1 MRVDLSLYVLVD
13 PARAGGRALPEIA
26 AAAVRGGATLV
37 QLRDKQR
44 ATRALVDE
52 ARAIKQAL
60 ARLRV
65 PLLINDRVDV
75 ALAAGADGV
84 HLGRDDLDLAT
95 ARRLLGPR
103 AIIGASSRS
112 RADIEALA
120 FGAIDYVCIGGLFAT
135 ASKDNPDKPIGIAGF
150 KNLARIVRERAPG
163 LPVGAIAGIDENNA
177 AAVMRAGA
185 DGIAVISAVTAA
197 ADPEA
202 AARRLRAIVDQARSE
217 RPVLSS
223 LSPVGRGT
231 G

>member
-13 PARAGGRALPEIA
+13 PARSGGRPLAGVA
-26 AAAVRGGATLV
+26 AAAARGGATLV
-37 QLRDKQR
+37 QLRDKESE
-44 ATRALVDE
+44 TRALVDE

-60 ARLRV
+60 AGSRV
-65 PLLINDRVDV
+65 PLLINDRLDV
-75 ALAAGADGV
+75 ALASGADGV
-84 HLGRDDLDLAT
+84 HLGRNDLDLAT

-103 AIIGASSRS
+103 AIIGASARS
-112 RADIEALA
+112 RADIEGLV
-120 FGAIDYVCIGGLFAT
+120 FGAIDYVCIGGVFAT
-135 ASKDNPDKPIGIAGF
+135 SSKDNPDPPIGVEGF
-150 KNLARIVRERAPG
+150 RQLARIVRERAPG

-177 AAVMRAGA
+177 AEVMRAGA
-185 DGIAVISAVTAA
+185 DGIAVISAVSAA

-223 LSPVGRGT
+223 LSPVGRGR